1 MRDPAVDQM
10 IASMS
15 RLIENG
21 DLLAEGIGTFMPNAA
36 YLLARRTHAPDCLT
50 LCPNGNTLW
59 TGQRALTLGRDERA
73 TTHAAMLID
82 YVGINLMYMPMVFI
96 GGRPRWTEF
105 MRPAQIDPWGW
116 TNNICIGP
124 YARPTM
130 RLPGA
135 AGIPDASPVARRF
148 NYYIPRHTPRAFV
161 PQVDFV
167 SGVGNPREPRER
179 SANQASGAASG
190 GVRTITVVTNLCVMT
205 TGNDGRLAVT
215 SLHTGVD
222 ATHVAAATGFPVT
235 VPDDV
240 AISEPITACEQ
251 ELLDKEIDPL
261 GLRYLEGLSGVARRE
276 QIERIAAGQG
286 HA

>member
-10 IASMS
+10 IVSMS

-21 DLLAEGIGTFMPNAA
+21 DFLAEGIGTFMPNAA
-36 YLLARRTHAPDCLT
+36 YLLAKRTHAPDCLT

-148 NYYIPRHTPRAFV
+148 NYYIPRHTPRVFV
-161 PQVDFV
+161 PHVDFV
-167 SGVGNPREPRER
+167 SGVGNPRHGKPNQPGGEP
-179 SANQASGAASG
+179 SGV
-190 GVRTITVVTNLCVMT
+190 VRTITVVTNLCVMT
-205 TGNDGRLAVT
+205 TGDDGKLAVT
-215 SLHTGVD
+215 SLHPGVD
-222 ATHVAAATGFPVT
+222 AANVAAATGFPVPMPEQAT
-235 VPDDV
+235 
-240 AISEPITACEQ
+240 ISEPVTPREQ
-251 ELLDKEIDPL
+251 DLLDHEIDPL
-261 GLRYLEGLSGVARRE
+261 GLRFLEGLTGVARRE
-276 QIERIAAGQG
+276 QIARIAAMD
-286 HA
+286 ART